1 MTDTTRKFSKK
12 ELRQMNWRWIWE
24 SQIGWNYERMQGLGY
39 LTTMLPAIKKLY
51 GDNPELQEKALE
63 IHSQFFNTTPQMGDI
78 IVGIDLAIEEQD
90 PTESG
95 LSVVASLKTALMGP
109 FAGIGDTLFGM
120 IAGAVFGSIA
130 ASMAVQGNWIGTGIW
145 EIWQFLVLFLIR
157 PQLFDLGYT
166 QGVKLVTSMSDKM
179 QALTDAAG
187 VLGLTV
193 TGAMIASMVKVPLAT
208 YTVQVGTDEMSGD
221 PILVSYNLQQYADQI
236 MPKLLPAVLAGLCY
250 WMLGK
255 KWMNSNRLIWAVII
269 GAILLHVLGV
279 LVA

>member
-1 MTDTTRKFSKK
+1 MTETTRKFSKK
-12 ELRQMNWRWIWE
+12 ELQKMNWRWIWE

-63 IHSQFFNTTPQMGDI
+63 VHSQFFNTTPQMGDI
-78 IVGIDLAIEEQD
+78 IVGMDLAIEEQD
-90 PTESG
+90 PSESG

-109 FAGIGDTLFGM
+109 FAGIGDTIFGV

-130 ASMAVQGNWIGTGIW
+130 ASMAVQGNWVGTAIW
-145 EIWQFLVLFLIR
+145 EIWMFLVLFLIR
-157 PQLFDLGYT
+157 PKLFDLGYT
-166 QGVKLVTSMSDKM
+166 QGVKLVTSMADRM

-193 TGAMIASMVKVPLAT
+193 TGAMIASMVNFPLAT
-208 YTVQVGTDEMSGD
+208 YTVQVGVDEMSGD
-221 PILVSYNLQQYADQI
+221 PILVSYNLQAYANQI
-236 MPKLLPAVLAGLCY
+236 MPKLFPALLAFLCY

-279 LVA
+279 LAA